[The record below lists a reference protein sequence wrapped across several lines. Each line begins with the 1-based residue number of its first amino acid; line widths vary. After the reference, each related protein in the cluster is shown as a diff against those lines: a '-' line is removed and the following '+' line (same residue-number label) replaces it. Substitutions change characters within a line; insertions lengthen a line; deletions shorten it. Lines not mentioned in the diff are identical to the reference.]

1 MVQSGDELAGGVAP
15 DGKELELDGVRA
27 LLNPGSVGQPRDGDP
42 RAAYLLLDL
51 AAQRATFHRVEYD
64 VETTQRE
71 MRDAGLP
78 EMLAARLQ
86 LGL

>member
-1 MVQSGDELAGGVAP
+1 MQSGDEVAGGVAP
-15 DGKELELDGVRA
+15 AGSEVELGEVRA

-51 AAQRATFHRVEYD
+51 DTQKATFRRVEYD
-64 VETTQRE
+64 VERTQHE

-78 EMLAARLQ
+78 EMLVGRLA